1 VTVKLAYDSDGE
13 IMPTM
18 QDARRWLERWDR
30 QQENYIADREER
42 FAVVA
47 DVVTGPCSV
56 SIR

>member
-1 VTVKLAYDSDGE
+1 
-13 IMPTM
+13 MPTM